1 MKPDIV
7 INTGPIL
14 SIIAATGRLEVLGQL
29 FNSVYVPKEVVDEL
43 TVSNAAKFGA
53 NEFVQSNFLIKEENL
68 LEIKPMLLNSL
79 DLGEASVIQLAI
91 NKKIDTVSI
100 DEAVGRRIAR
110 LNDLKLIGSLG
121 ILIKA
126 KQNGLISSM
135 KDCIHRMREQGIY
148 ISDELITTALKITGE
163 K

>member
-1 MKPDIV
+1 
-7 INTGPIL
+7 
-14 SIIAATGRLEVLGQL
+14 
-29 FNSVYVPKEVVDEL
+29 
-43 TVSNAAKFGA
+43 
-53 NEFVQSNFLIKEENL
+53 
-68 LEIKPMLLNSL
+68 
-79 DLGEASVIQLAI
+79 LAI

-135 KDCIHRMREQGIY
+135 KDVFIECGNKGSTFQMN
-148 ISDELITTALKITGE
+148 
-163 K
+163 